1 MGFADQDPEWG
12 NSLALRL
19 PMVLARE
26 LALHEGSEVN
36 LFMQDGKL
44 VIEPAK
50 PVEYRLAEMLSLVS
64 DDNLHGEYSCDRPV
78 GREQL

>member
-1 MGFADQDPEWG
+1 MLSKIQKWG

-19 PMVLARE
+19 PMVLAKE

-36 LFMQDGKL
+36 LSLEDEKL

>member
-1 MGFADQDPEWG
+1 MLSKIQKWG

-19 PMVLARE
+19 PMVLAKE

-36 LFMQDGKL
+36 LSLEDEKL

-50 PVEYRLAEMLSLVS
+50 PVEYRLEEMLSLVNE
-64 DDNLHGEYSCDRPV
+64 DNLHGEYSYDRPV

>member
-1 MGFADQDPEWG
+1 MLIKIRKWG

-36 LFMQDGKL
+36 LSMQDGKL

-64 DDNLHGEYSCDRPV
+64 DDNLHGEYSHDRPV